1 MMKLNKDLP
10 IKNMV
15 ATSKNQ
21 QGIVILESL
30 IGLVIF
36 SMGLLALAGLQA
48 AMIKNTS
55 DNKFRADATYIA
67 QEGFGRMWTDPTN
80 LAAYQCL
87 DTEAPCADVSN
98 LLPSGRRT
106 ITVGN
111 RGLVTINVTW
121 QLPGQDQHNYTT
133 STFIGAT

>member
-1 MMKLNKDLP
+1 MKINTKLRK
-10 IKNMV
+10 KNTASV
-15 ATSKNQ
+15 PKNQ
-21 QGIVILESL
+21 QGVVILEAL

-87 DTEAPCADVSN
+87 DESASCADISN

-111 RGLVTINVTW
+111 RGLVTITVTW

>member
-1 MMKLNKDLP
+1 MKINKYLR
-10 IKNMV
+10 KKYM
-15 ATSKNQ
+15 ATISKNQ
-21 QGIVILESL
+21 QGVAILEVL

-55 DNKFRADATYIA
+55 DNKFRADATYVA

-87 DTEAPCADVSN
+87 DESSLCADVSN

-111 RGLVTINVTW
+111 RGLVIINVTW

>member
-1 MMKLNKDLP
+1 MKINTK
-10 IKNMV
+10 IRKKNAAAV
-15 ATSKNQ
+15 IRGQ
-21 QGIVILESL
+21 QGVVIIEAL

-55 DNKFRADATYIA
+55 DNKFRSDAAYIA

-87 DTEAPCADVSN
+87 DEAAACADISN

-111 RGLVTINVTW
+111 RGLVTISVTW

>member
-1 MMKLNKDLP
+1 MKVN
-10 IKNMV
+10 KNMRQKNMP
-15 ATSKNQ
+15 AMLKNQ
-21 QGIVILESL
+21 QGVVLVEAL
-30 IGLVIF
+30 IALVIF

-87 DTEAPCADVSN
+87 NDTDPCADVSN
-98 LLPSGRRT
+98 LLPSGART
-106 ITVGN
+106 ITVGA
-111 RGLVTINVTW
+111 RGLVTITVTW

-133 STFIGAT
+133 STFIGAA